1 MFVDMVYSK
10 LNSPCQLSF
19 LFSHDAGGSKFR
31 LVDTLDQNTLFVAA
45 SYAYQKFLGFDV
57 LMLSFFLEFFIHGSD
72 AMISLVTNK
81 LTS

>member
-1 MFVDMVYSK
+1 MSHGHPLTCFV
-10 LNSPCQLSF
+10 
-19 LFSHDAGGSKFR
+19 SHDAGGSKFR